1 MKKLLRIITIVTIG
15 FLITWPIPE
24 VQAQIYTARD
34 GYVEFIST
42 APLNEFKGTSEDLA
56 GLINL
61 DKNLVD
67 FYVDLNTLDT
77 GIEKRNRDMRNTYL
91 ETEQYPFAEFTGEL
105 TSPFDPDQS
114 EPQNITASGTFKLHG
129 VERQVVVDGTLEAT
143 DVGLKLEASWVVLL
157 KDYEIDRPGILFYEL
172 AEEQTIHISILLKPE
187 NRSEGT

>member
-1 MKKLLRIITIVTIG
+1 MVKHLRFLAILIIG
-15 FLITWPIPE
+15 FSITWPGYE
-24 VQAQIYTARD
+24 ARAQTFTARD

-42 APLNEFKGTSEDLA
+42 APLNEFKGTSDHLA

-61 DKNLVD
+61 EKNLVD
-67 FYVDLNTLDT
+67 FYIDLNTLDT

-91 ETEQYPFAEFTGEL
+91 QTDQYPFAEFTGEL

-114 EPQNITASGTFKLHG
+114 EPQNVTVSGTFKMHG
-129 VERQVVVDGTLEAT
+129 VERQIEVDGTLEPT
-143 DVGLKLEASWVVLL
+143 DKGLKLEASWVVRL